1 MAPFV
6 LLGVATT
13 AWGSVDGS
21 GSPVAWAVAL
31 LLLGV
36 AAACLSPDTPSRP
49 TPFAIAL
56 LAFAATIVLNNA
68 FLSPAYWAAA
78 PYHAAFLAMGL
89 LIGRGLEGT
98 SRSQVL
104 AGLGAGAGALA
115 MMALWQV
122 VVAGHYRATSFLET
136 PATLASLLNLAL
148 MPVIVLLAYGERPAR
163 WVLPGVILAAG
174 LAATFSRGGW
184 LGLSAGLFAAAYFA
198 RRQGFPLQPRRAL
211 AVVGALAVG
220 WLIVQAAPIF
230 QKAIG
235 DSAGLSHEL
244 LGEKAQESSVARLEL
259 FDLAWQTAQG
269 HVAGGIGY
277 RGFHHVLE
285 GNRDKVPSFADGF
298 TSDFVHNDYLQVLL
312 ELGLPGLAAL
322 AAMVILPFVL
332 SLRRLPIAAT
342 DRLVAVAMLAAIA
355 SMSMHAV
362 VDFPFYVSICLLGF
376 GLAMG
381 VLDRCARREP
391 APIAA
396 PSPIRQ
402 RFLRISAATL
412 AAVVLVPPVVAE
424 VVADRAHRAWQ
435 EADTQAAAYWYE
447 VARRVEPR
455 DWRFHLYAGHFWYFQ
470 AAQAGK
476 PGAARLADQAF
487 AAGMAANPL
496 EVRNLLGRIA
506 LHRDF
511 PGLLEAPADAEAIR
525 RWVGQAAAMAPHHRG
540 VRVELARIRIGQT
553 R

>member
-1 MAPFV
+1 M
-6 LLGVATT
+6 
-13 AWGSVDGS
+13 DGP
-21 GSPVAWAVAL
+21 GSPVAWAAAL
-31 LLLGV
+31 VLLGV
-36 AAACLSPDTPSRP
+36 AAACLPAAPSSRP
-49 TPFAIAL
+49 APYSIAL
-56 LAFAATIVLNNA
+56 LAFAGLIVLNNA
-68 FLSPAYWAAA
+68 FLSPAYWSAA
-78 PYHAAFLAMGL
+78 PYHAALLAMGL
-89 LIGRGLEGT
+89 LVGRRLEDP
-98 SRSQVL
+98 SRRQVL
-104 AGLGAGAGALA
+104 GLLGAGAGVLAL
-115 MMALWQV
+115 MALWQV
-122 VVAGHYRATSFLET
+122 VVGGQFRAVAFLET
-136 PATLASLLNLAL
+136 PATLASLLNFAL
-148 MPVIVLLAYGERPAR
+148 LPVVVGLAYGERPAR
-163 WVLPGVILAAG
+163 WVLPGVLLTAG

-198 RRQGFPLQPRRAL
+198 RGQGFPLRPPRAL
-211 AVVGALAVG
+211 AVAGVLAAG
-220 WLIVQAAPIF
+220 WLVVHAAPVVR
-230 QKAIG
+230 KAIG
-235 DSAGLSHEL
+235 AAIGLSHEL

-269 HVAGGIGY
+269 HLAGGIGY

-285 GNRDKVPSFADGF
+285 GNRDRVPSFADGF

-322 AAMVILPFVL
+322 AAMTILPFVL
-332 SLRRLPIAAT
+332 SLRRLPIAAN

-362 VDFPFYVSICLLGF
+362 ADFPFYVSICLLVF

-381 VLDRCARREP
+381 VLDRCAHLES
-391 APIAA
+391 APRAA

-402 RFLRISAATL
+402 RFLRIGATTL

-476 PGAARLADQAF
+476 PAAARLADQAF
-487 AAGMAANPL
+487 VAGIAANPR

-511 PGLLEAPADAEAIR
+511 PGLLDAPADAETIR
-525 RWVGQAAAMAPHHRG
+525 RWVAQAAAMAPRHGG
-540 VRVELARIRIGQT
+540 VRMELARIGAGRT
-553 R
+553 P

>member
-1 MAPFV
+1 M
-6 LLGVATT
+6 
-13 AWGSVDGS
+13 DGS

-31 LLLGV
+31 ALLGV
-36 AAACLSPDTPSRP
+36 AAACLTPAAQFRP
-49 TPFAIAL
+49 APFAFAL
-56 LAFAATIVLNNA
+56 LAFAAMIIVNNA
-68 FLSPAYWAAA
+68 LLSPAYWAAA

-89 LIGRGLEGT
+89 LVGRRLDEEP
-98 SRSQVL
+98 RRQAL
-104 AGLGAGAGALA
+104 RLLGAGAGVLAL
-115 MMALWQV
+115 MALWQV
-122 VVAGHYRATSFLET
+122 VAAGQFRAVAFLET
-136 PATLASLLNLAL
+136 PATLATLLNLAL
-148 MPVIVLLAYGERPAR
+148 MPVIVGLAYGERPAR
-163 WVLPGVILAAG
+163 WVLPAVVLAAG

-184 LGLSAGLFAAAYFA
+184 MGLSAGLFAAAYFA
-198 RRQGFPLQPRRAL
+198 RRQGFDLRPPRAL
-211 AVVGALAVG
+211 AVVGALTAG
-220 WLIVQAAPIF
+220 WLVVQVAPVLRRF
-230 QKAIG
+230 IG
-235 DSAGLSHEL
+235 ASIGLSHEL

-259 FDLAWQTAQG
+259 FDLAWQTAQA
-269 HVAGGIGY
+269 HLSSGIGY

-285 GNRDKVPSFADGF
+285 GNRDRVPSFADGF

-332 SLRRLPIAAT
+332 SLRRLPVAAA

-362 VDFPFYVSICLLGF
+362 ADFPFYVSICLLCF

-381 VLDRCARREP
+381 VLDRCARPEP
-391 APIAA
+391 APFAA
-396 PSPIRQ
+396 PSPMRR
-402 RFLRISAATL
+402 RFLQIGAATL
-412 AAVVLVPPVVAE
+412 AAIFLVPPVVAE
-424 VVADRAHRAWQ
+424 VAADRAHRAWQ
-435 EADTQAAAYWYE
+435 GADTQAAAYWYE

-470 AAQAGK
+470 AAQGGK
-476 PGAARLADQAF
+476 PAAARLADQAF
-487 AAGMAANPL
+487 AAGLAANPL

-525 RWVGQAAAMAPHHRG
+525 RWVEQAAAMAPHHRG
-540 VRVELARIRIGQT
+540 VRVELGRIGVGQT